1 MDQDGI
7 IAIGLLTRRDLHLL
21 GPAFDRLWPVERA
34 PKFDELV
41 RAIDQADEA
50 LRERSDAR

>member
-1 MDQDGI
+1 MNQDGI

-21 GPAFDRLWPVERA
+21 GPTFDRLWPVERA
-34 PKFDELV
+34 PEFDELV
-41 RAIDQADEA
+41 RAIDQADER